1 MQGCKMLK
9 RILAVSL
16 YFIFCVCLEANT
28 FSEDSYLMMS
38 SDAFNR
44 GDYAAAKNGYLTL
57 YEQTKNISYAKEA
70 AISAANMGDLETAA
84 KLALLYQNTTKNTN
98 DLPTNKILVDTYM
111 KMGDVKKA
119 ISLLESIK
127 KQEDSLPVNNVL
139 GTLYLSEKEYDKA
152 FSLLD
157 NYYNQTHDE
166 ESLGKLLMI
175 YFTKND
181 SNAALELLKSH
192 LEKYGCS
199 DQLCQ
204 KSIDIF
210 ARLNDVADAEKIF
223 QKIYDKSPTIE
234 NARYLIWILASEK
247 KYKQAQD
254 IAQKFPL
261 NRHLLLEL
269 YVVQKNFSAA
279 SKQAG
284 LIYQEKQA
292 PKYLALEAI
301 YLFESLK
308 NPQPKEIKA
317 IVEKLEKSI
326 KERKK
331 EIEQIKENPNS
342 QDAFFYNF
350 LGYMLIDYNLDIKKG
365 IEYVKEALEIDPSSI
380 SYVDSLAWGYYKLG
394 RCAEAK
400 KIFATIPDDQIQS
413 EAELK
418 SHFQSIQ
425 SCQK

>member
-1 MQGCKMLK
+1 MLK
-9 RILAVSL
+9 KILALGFYLSMSICVS
-16 YFIFCVCLEANT
+16 ANA

-44 GDYAAAKNGYLTL
+44 GDFAAAKDGYLTL
-57 YEQTKNISYAKEA
+57 YQQTKNISYAKEA
-70 AISAANMGDLETAA
+70 AISAANMGDLQTAA

-111 KMGDVKKA
+111 KMGDTKKA
-119 ISLLESIK
+119 ISLLENIK

-139 GTLYLSEKEYDKA
+139 GTLYLSEKNFDKA

-166 ESLGKLLMI
+166 EALGKLLMI
-175 YFTKND
+175 YFTKN
-181 SNAALELLKSH
+181 NPTAALNLLKSH
-192 LEKYGCS
+192 LQKYGCT

-210 ARLNDVADAEKIF
+210 ARLNDIADAEKIF
-223 QKIYDKSPTIE
+223 QKIYENSPTVE
-234 NARYLIWILASEK
+234 NARYLIWILASQK

-284 LIYQEKQA
+284 LIYQEKEN

-301 YLFESLK
+301 YLFQSLK
-308 NPQPKEIKA
+308 NPKINQIKTIA
-317 IVEKLEKSI
+317 EKLEKSI

-331 EIEQIKENPNS
+331 EIISFKENLNS

-350 LGYMLIDYNLDIKKG
+350 LGYMLIDYDVDIKKG
-365 IEYVKEALEIDPSSI
+365 IEYVKMALDIDPSSI

-394 RCAEAK
+394 KCAEAK
-400 KIFATIPDDQIQS
+400 KIFATIPDDQIQA
-413 EAELK
+413 EPELK
-418 SHFQSIQ
+418 SHFESIGA
-425 SCQK
+425 CQK